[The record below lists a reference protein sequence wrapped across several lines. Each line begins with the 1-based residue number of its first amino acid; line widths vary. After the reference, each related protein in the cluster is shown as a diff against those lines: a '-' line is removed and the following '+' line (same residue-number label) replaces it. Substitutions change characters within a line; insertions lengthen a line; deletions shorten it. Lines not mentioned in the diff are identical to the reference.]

1 MYLRTT
7 KRKNRDGSEVTYYQL
22 AESVWNAER
31 RHAEAKVVFNF
42 GRADEVDIA
51 GLRRLSES
59 IRRVCEDGRGGE
71 ADPGRQSG
79 VLPEDIDL
87 LPARSYG
94 GIYVAEALWRRV
106 GLSQILAKRLSSRR
120 DRAPHDT
127 ALFAM
132 VANRLL
138 APSSKLACYDTWLA
152 KQAHFPA
159 GESLTLSHLYGAM
172 DFLAEHAEAIEKD
185 LFFFVTDLFS
195 LDVDLVFYDT
205 TTAFF
210 QIDHEDGELAPPAPK
225 TKEPAHESAA
235 RKRGKSKEGRDNDP
249 QIVVALAV
257 TRDGLPVRSWVFPG
271 NTVDVKTVARVRED
285 LRGWKLSRVLFVG
298 DAGMYSAEN
307 KKILSSAAGRYLLAT
322 PMRKLKEVREEV
334 LSRAGRYKEL
344 NENLAVKEVSVGE
357 GEARR
362 RYLVCFNER
371 EAERQRAHRA
381 AVLAVLEAELEALAR
396 RREDHPR
403 AACRLAASSRFKPY
417 LARDEK
423 GRLSIDRKKV
433 EAEARFDGKWVV
445 TTNDDSLSAEDG
457 ALGYK
462 AMMIIESCFRRLK
475 TTGLKLRPIFHW
487 TPDRIIAHVKICVV
501 ALLLERIA
509 ERACEDT
516 WRNIRTAL
524 DEVQVVT
531 CETPSGS
538 FLKTTRASPATLEL
552 LKKLDVP
559 PPPRLLEVKPKSGDE
574 RDREGGE

>member
-42 GRADEVDIA
+42 GRADEVDVA

-59 IRRVCEDGRGGE
+59 IRRVCEEGSEGDVAAGRTGAVAIE
-71 ADPGRQSG
+71 DLD
-79 VLPEDIDL
+79 VLPS
-87 LPARSYG
+87 RRYG

-106 GLSQILAKRLSSRR
+106 GLAQIVAKRLAERR
-120 DRAPHDT
+120 GRAPHDT

-152 KQAHFPA
+152 KEAHFPA
-159 GESLTLSHLYGAM
+159 GEQLTLSSLYSAM
-172 DFLAEHAEAIEKD
+172 DFLAKHAEEIERE
-185 LFFFVTDLFS
+185 LFFFVADLFS
-195 LDVDLVFYDT
+195 LDVDLVFFDS

-225 TKEPAHESAA
+225 AREPLREGTA
-235 RKRGKSKEGRDNDP
+235 RKRGNSKEGRDNDP
-249 QIVVALAV
+249 RIVVALAV

-271 NTVDVKTVARVRED
+271 NTVDVGTVARVRED
-285 LRGWKLSRVLFVG
+285 LRGWNLSRVLFVG

-307 KKILSSAAGRYLLAT
+307 KKVLSSAGGRYLLAT

-344 NENLAVKEVSVGE
+344 TENLSVKEVTVGE

-362 RYLVCFNER
+362 RHLVCLNER
-371 EAERQRAHRA
+371 EAERERAHRA
-381 AVLAVLEAELEALAR
+381 AVITVLEAELEALAR
-396 RREDHPR
+396 RKEDHPK
-403 AACRLAASSRFKPY
+403 AACRLAASRRFKPY

-423 GRLSIDRKKV
+423 GRLSIDWKKV
-433 EAEARFDGKWVV
+433 ESEARFDGKWVV

-475 TTGLKLRPIFHW
+475 TTGRKLRPVFHW
-487 TPDRIIAHVKICVV
+487 THDRIIAHVKICVF
-501 ALLLERIA
+501 ALLLQRVA

-524 DEVQVVT
+524 DEIQVIP
-531 CETPSGS
+531 CETPSGW
-538 FLKTTRASPATLEL
+538 FLKTTRASPGTLAL
-552 LKKLDVP
+552 LKKLDVVA
-559 PPPRLLEVKPKSGDE
+559 PPRLLEVKPKAAGDVTADGDE
-574 RDREGGE
+574 